1 MNSYK
6 IRQTSLLGTIFIFL
20 LILSGLRI
28 LFVALMLFMGGTEE
42 LSFLTV
48 IMAPVYVIVFI
59 VSIFM
64 VIRTRRSDLVLNSD
78 GLVYTPPL
86 GATKLLF
93 YSDLEKVSMGGRSYI
108 IYTRDGKKLITFDD
122 FRTQNASGI
131 IAFLK
136 SKGVPMEM

>member
-6 IRQTSLLGTIFIFL
+6 IRQTSLLVTIFIFL

-48 IMAPVYVIVFI
+48 IMAPVYVVVFI

-64 VIRTRRSDLVLNSD
+64 VIRTRRSDLVLNDD

-93 YSDLEKVSMGGRSYI
+93 YSDLQKVSMGGRSYI

-122 FRTQNASGI
+122 FRTQDASGI

>member
-48 IMAPVYVIVFI
+48 IMAPVYVVVFI

>member
-64 VIRTRRSDLVLNSD
+64 VIRTRRSDLVLNDD

>member
-48 IMAPVYVIVFI
+48 IMAPVYVVVFI

-64 VIRTRRSDLVLNSD
+64 VIRTRRSDLVLNDD

-93 YSDLEKVSMGGRSYI
+93 YSDLQKVSMGGRSYI

>member
-48 IMAPVYVIVFI
+48 IMAPVYVVVFI

-64 VIRTRRSDLVLNSD
+64 VIRTRRSDLVLNDD

>member
-86 GATKLLF
+86 GAAKLLF
-93 YSDLEKVSMGGRSYI
+93 YSDLQKVSMGGRSYI

>member
-48 IMAPVYVIVFI
+48 IMAPVYVVVFI

-86 GATKLLF
+86 GAAKLLF
-93 YSDLEKVSMGGRSYI
+93 YSDL
-108 IYTRDGKKLITFDD
+108 
-122 FRTQNASGI
+122 Q
-131 IAFLK
+131 
-136 SKGVPMEM
+136 

>member
-48 IMAPVYVIVFI
+48 IMAPVYVVVFI

-64 VIRTRRSDLVLNSD
+64 VIRTRRSDLVLNDD

-93 YSDLEKVSMGGRSYI
+93 YSDLQKVSMGGRSYI

-122 FRTQNASGI
+122 FRTQDASGI